1 MTKEKTFYIV
11 DVFAEEKFAGNQL
24 AVVRDAAGLSDSD
37 MQNITKE
44 MNYSETTFILSD
56 DRNNGGYDVRI
67 FTPAQEVPFAGHPT
81 LGTAYIIQQEIIKEP
96 LEKIILNLKV
106 GQIPV
111 TFNYVGKEKNVL
123 RMKQI
128 EPTFGQTI
136 EPEQISQ
143 VLGINTGD
151 INERFPIQE
160 VSTGM
165 FFIIV
170 PLETLDA
177 VKRAKIDKDKYFKL
191 IENRQAKAILV
202 FCPETYSKENDL
214 NVRVFVDCYGI
225 PEDPATGSGNGC
237 LAGYLVKH
245 RYFGKDQIDI
255 RTEQGYEIGRPSSLY
270 LRAKDT
276 KGQIDISV
284 GGKVVMVAQGEFV

>member
-1 MTKEKTFYIV
+1 MKKHTFYIL
-11 DVFAEEKFAGNQL
+11 DVFAEEKYAGNQL
-24 AVVRDAAGLSDSD
+24 AVVRDAAGLSDSE

-44 MNYSETTFILSD
+44 MNYSETTFILSND
-56 DRNNGGYDVRI
+56 QKNGGYDVRI
-67 FTPAQEVPFAGHPT
+67 FTPAQEVPFAGHPA

-96 LEKIILNLKV
+96 VDKIILNLKV
-106 GQIPV
+106 GRIPV
-111 TFNYVGKEKNVL
+111 TFNYTGTEKNVL

-128 EPTFGQTI
+128 EPTLGQI
-136 EPEQISQ
+136 VEPEPISE
-143 VLGINTGD
+143 VLGINTSD
-151 INERFPIQE
+151 IDERFPVQE
-160 VSTGM
+160 VTTGM

-170 PLETLDA
+170 PLKTLDA
-177 VKRAKIDKDKYFKL
+177 VKRAKVVGDKYFKL

-202 FCPETYSKENDL
+202 FCPETYSQENDL
-214 NVRVFVDCYGI
+214 NVRVFVDYYGI

-255 RTEQGYEIGRPSSLY
+255 RAEQGYEIARHSLIY

-276 KGQIDISV
+276 EGQINISV
-284 GGKVVMVAQGEFV
+284 GGKVVMVARGELI

>member
-1 MTKEKTFYIV
+1 MKGKIFYIV
-11 DVFAEEKFAGNQL
+11 DVFAEEKYAGNQL

-56 DRNNGGYDVRI
+56 EQRNGGYNVRI

-96 LEKIILNLKV
+96 VEKIILNLKV

-111 TFNYVGKEKNVL
+111 TFNYTGKEKNVL
-123 RMKQI
+123 WMKQI
-128 EPTFGQTI
+128 EPTFGQI
-136 EPEQISQ
+136 IGPEQISE
-143 VLGINTGD
+143 VLGIEEKD
-151 INERFPIQE
+151 IDERFPIQE

-165 FFIIV
+165 FFMIV
-170 PLETLDA
+170 SLKTLDA
-177 VKRAKIDKDKYFKL
+177 VKRAKIDKVKYFRL
-191 IENRQAKAILV
+191 IEGRQAKAILV

-214 NVRVFVDCYGI
+214 NVRVFVDYFGI

-245 RYFGKDQIDI
+245 RYFRWRK
-255 RTEQGYEIGRPSSLY
+255 SS
-270 LRAKDT
+270 D
-276 KGQIDISV
+276 DC
-284 GGKVVMVAQGEFV
+284 